1 MIGNIMRKALF
12 VFVLIGVGLVLA
24 SMQDPKV
31 SDRRA
36 RDILDA
42 AAKKIQSYRTIK
54 INFSF
59 TEAEEGRDGVVRR
72 GRVWLKG
79 DKYHLRFAGQEVF
92 SDGVTKWTYI
102 RDAEEVHITALNAGD
117 DELANPLALL
127 RNYNDRFTVRLIR
140 EETYNGKRVDVV
152 DLYPKQR
159 RSYHRVRLRIEK
171 GTRQIISTAVYFTNN
186 NSQNVDVETFVTDEP
201 IPDTHFVWDAARHP
215 GVEIIDLR

>member
-1 MIGNIMRKALF
+1 MRKTLF

-36 RDILDA
+36 RDIVDA
-42 AAKKIQSYRTIK
+42 AAKKIESYRTIK

-59 TEAEEGRDGVVRR
+59 TEAEEGREGVARR

-102 RDAEEVHITALNAGD
+102 RDAEEVHITNVSAGD
-117 DELANPLALL
+117 DELANPVALL
-127 RNYNDRFTVRLIR
+127 KNYNSKFNVRLIR
-140 EETYNGKRVDVV
+140 EETYNGKQVDVV

-159 RSYHRVRLRIEK
+159 RTYHRVRLRIEK
-171 GTRQIISTAVYFTNN
+171 GTRHIVSTALFFTNN
-186 NSQNVDVETFVTDEP
+186 TSQNVDVESFVTNEN
-201 IPDTHFVWDAARHP
+201 IPDSHFVWDAARHP
-215 GVEIIDLR
+215 GVEVIDLR